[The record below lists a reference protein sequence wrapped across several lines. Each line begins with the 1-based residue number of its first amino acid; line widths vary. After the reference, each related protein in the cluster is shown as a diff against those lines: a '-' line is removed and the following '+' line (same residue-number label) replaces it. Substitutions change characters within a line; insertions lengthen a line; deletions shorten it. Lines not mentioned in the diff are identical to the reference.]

1 MAPSNAVPSVRLL
14 NINIFTF
21 MNTCGAVVYRVILLH
36 NFIQINL
43 NSGPVKV
50 QILLTACW
58 RFAMALAVNATKT
71 IHHDLHHHLLQFLYK
86 LS

>member
-36 NFIQINL
+36 NFIQISL

-58 RFAMALAVNATKT
+58 RFAMVRISDNGTGCKC
-71 IHHDLHHHLLQFLYK
+71 HK
-86 LS
+86 NNSS